1 MYSSELIM
9 EAFLLLSVLELGYV
23 D

>member
-9 EAFLLLSVLELGYV
+9 EAFSLLSVLELGYV